1 MTTWRGLLGAITGA
15 ALLLAVPA
23 ANADQWPSRTMT
35 AVSTVSAGNA
45 ADTVA
50 RVVFE
55 QLSKQLGHSIVIEN
69 RTGAGGTTGSAS
81 VAKADPDGYTILL
94 LTSSQASAV
103 VLHKTLPY
111 DPVNDFIPAAMFG
124 IQPSVLVVSPS
135 KGWKTVAELVAAAKA
150 NPGTLNFASA
160 GVGSASHWAAE
171 RLRLAAG
178 INAQHIP
185 FRGAEGLNE
194 LIAGRIDFYF
204 VPLAPAVPHIQNGR
218 VLPLAVST
226 PKRAPSL
233 ANVPTI
239 AEAGYPNAQYIFWG
253 GLALPAK
260 TPRAIVDKLHDETNK
275 ALQVA
280 AVQERL
286 ATLGV
291 EPMPMSVD
299 EFGRFYRDDV
309 AGIVKLAKDINLVPT
324 N

>member
-1 MTTWRGLLGAITGA
+1 MTTWRGFLGAIAGA
-15 ALLLAVPA
+15 ALLVAGSA

-94 LTSSQASAV
+94 LTSSQASGI
-103 VLHKTLPY
+103 VLHKSLPY
-111 DPVNDFIPAAMFG
+111 DPVNDFVPVAMFG

-135 KGWKTVAELVAAAKA
+135 KGWKTVAELIAAAKA

-178 INAQHIP
+178 ITAQHIP

-233 ANVPTI
+233 PNVPTI
-239 AEAGYPNAQYIFWG
+239 AEADYPNAQYIFWG
-253 GLALPAK
+253 GLALPVK
-260 TPRAIVDKLHDETNK
+260 TPRAIVDKLHDETQK
-275 ALQVA
+275 ALQVP

-291 EPMPMSVD
+291 ELMPMSVD
-299 EFGRFYRDDV
+299 EFGKFYRDDV
-309 AGIVKLAKDINLVPT
+309 AAIVKLAKDINLVPT

>member
-1 MTTWRGLLGAITGA
+1 MTTRRGFLTVIAGAVLPLA
-15 ALLLAVPA
+15 APA
-23 ANADQWPSRTMT
+23 ANADQWPSRAMI

-45 ADTVA
+45 GDTVA

-55 QLSKQLGHSIVIEN
+55 QLTKQLGQSIVIEN

-94 LTSSQASAV
+94 LTSSQGSAV

-111 DPVNDFIPAAMFG
+111 DPVHDFIPVAMFG

-135 KGWKTVAELVAAAKA
+135 KGWKTVAELIAAAKA

-233 ANVPTI
+233 PSVSTI

>member
-1 MTTWRGLLGAITGA
+1 M
-15 ALLLAVPA
+15 
-23 ANADQWPSRTMT
+23 
-35 AVSTVSAGNA
+35 
-45 ADTVA
+45 
-50 RVVFE
+50 
-55 QLSKQLGHSIVIEN
+55 IEN

-94 LTSSQASAV
+94 LTSSQASGI
-103 VLHKTLPY
+103 VLHKSLPY
-111 DPVNDFIPAAMFG
+111 DPVNDFVPVAMFG

-135 KGWKTVAELVAAAKA
+135 KGWKTVAELIAAAKA

-178 INAQHIP
+178 ITAQHIP

-233 ANVPTI
+233 AGGADHRRGRLSQCAIYFLGRPGAAGKDAARHCRQI
-239 AEAGYPNAQYIFWG
+239 ARRNPEGAEGAGGAG
-253 GLALPAK
+253 AAGDARR
-260 TPRAIVDKLHDETNK
+260 RADADE
-275 ALQVA
+275 
-280 AVQERL
+280 R
-286 ATLGV
+286 G
-291 EPMPMSVD
+291 
-299 EFGRFYRDDV
+299 
-309 AGIVKLAKDINLVPT
+309 
-324 N
+324 

>member
-1 MTTWRGLLGAITGA
+1 MTTRRGFLTVIAGAVLPLA
-15 ALLLAVPA
+15 APA
-23 ANADQWPSRTMT
+23 ANADQWPSRAMI

-45 ADTVA
+45 GDTVA

-55 QLSKQLGHSIVIEN
+55 QLTKQLGQSIVIEN

-94 LTSSQASAV
+94 LTSSQGSAV

-111 DPVNDFIPAAMFG
+111 DPVHDFIPVAMFG

-135 KGWKTVAELVAAAKA
+135 KGWKTVAELIAAAKA

-233 ANVPTI
+233 PNVSTI